1 MVNFCHFQTHDLMR
15 VKVSGVGPS
24 ITLIVS
30 GLSLSLT
37 TAPDLTPDGLDEGK
51 VWALP
56 IIQLLLGCL
65 LVMETNLGYEN

>member
-1 MVNFCHFQTHDLMR
+1 MR
-15 VKVSGVGPS
+15 AKVTEVGLP

-30 GLSLSLT
+30 DLGLSL
-37 TAPDLTPDGLDEGK
+37 AVVPDLTPHVLGEDQ

-65 LVMETNLGYEN
+65 LVMETNLCYKK